1 MRSRVDTGMV
11 KDSGALHSG
20 AIAKATGV
28 SPDTI
33 RHYERIGILRSS
45 RTQSG
50 YRVYSENTVERVLVV
65 QRALRIGFT
74 LAELADVLKT
84 RDEGG
89 VPCHH
94 VYKMA
99 TEKLKGITADIKAMK
114 QTQRYL
120 KQLVDEWGPRLQKTA
135 PGQKSNL
142 LHSLTGSVKGSKTKR
157 QFGRTS

>member
-1 MRSRVDTGMV
+1 MRSRVDTGMM
-11 KDSGALHSG
+11 KDSRALHSG

-33 RHYERIGILRSS
+33 RHYERMGILRSS

-50 YRVYSENTVERVLVV
+50 YRVYLENTVERVLLV

-74 LAELADVLKT
+74 LAELAEVLKT

-94 VYKMA
+94 VYKLA
-99 TEKLKGITADIKAMK
+99 KEKLKEITADIDALK
-114 QTQRYL
+114 QTQRCL
-120 KQLVDEWGPRLQKTA
+120 KRVLVDWEHRMQTTA

-142 LHSLTGSVKGSKTKR
+142 LHSLSESVKGSKPKR
-157 QFGRTS
+157 PFRRIS